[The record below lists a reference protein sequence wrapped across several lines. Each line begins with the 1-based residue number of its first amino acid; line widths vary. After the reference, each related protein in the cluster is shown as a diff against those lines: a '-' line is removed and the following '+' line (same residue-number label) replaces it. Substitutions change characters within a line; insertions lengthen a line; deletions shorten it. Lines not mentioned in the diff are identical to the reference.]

1 MEDYTLSVPE
11 GDSKAIALLNYLK
24 TLDFVQLKKAEK
36 GDWWNLISSE
46 NQASVQRGVD
56 DLDNGKS
63 QSDNAVRNSVRQKI
77 INAKNK

>member
-24 TLDFVQLKKAEK
+24 SLDFVQLTKTEN
-36 GDWWNLISSE
+36 GDWWNQISSE
-46 NQASVQRGVD
+46 SKASIQRGID
-56 DLDNGKS
+56 DLDNGTS
-63 QSDNAVRNSVRQKI
+63 HSDSDVRNSVRQKI